1 MNRIALEKHASI
13 PHQHRIAASK
23 DYSDADC
30 RTVINILDRIG
41 DKWVI
46 LIVGAL
52 MDGPVRFNAILR
64 SIDGLSHRMLTYT
77 LRALECDGL
86 VNRTAYPSIP
96 PKVEYQLTDLGRS
109 LIDPLATLTGWVR
122 QHHFAIETARKS
134 FETKQNADRHN
145 S

>member
-1 MNRIALEKHASI
+1 MNRIPLEKAAIISS
-13 PHQHRIAASK
+13 QDEIAASK

-30 RTVINILDRIG
+30 RTVVTMLDRIG

-46 LIVGAL
+46 LIVGVL

-86 VNRTAYPSIP
+86 VNRIAYPTIP
-96 PKVEYQLTDLGRS
+96 PRVEYELTDMGRS
-109 LIDPLATLTGWVR
+109 LIVPLATLTGWVR
-122 QHHFAIETARKS
+122 QHHPAIERARQS
-134 FETKQNADRHN
+134 FEMKRNADRQYT
-145 S
+145 